1 MGAPAARILSAYDVL
16 NLLPSSLPDKVQ
28 MTMTLLSSAPALSL
42 IASEG
47 EEHGAYASLN
57 PWLIGGIGLFILLL
71 LLWGTTRFNRD
82 R

>member
-1 MGAPAARILSAYDVL
+1 
-16 NLLPSSLPDKVQ
+16 